1 MTRSAIG
8 LVVFLAICLLIAQLG
23 SMLTRPSIG
32 TWYANIAKPDWTPP
46 NWLFAPVWTTLYVMM
61 AVAAWLVWRDHGLQA
76 ASLAMT
82 LFAVQLALNLG
93 WSALFFYL
101 HQPGAAFAE
110 IVLLWLLILLTIL
123 AFSKLS
129 LTAAWLMA
137 PYLLWVAF
145 AAALNFAIWRMNAP
159 QS

>member
-8 LVVFLAICLLIAQLG
+8 LVVFLAICLLTAQLG
-23 SMLTRPSIG
+23 SKLTRPSIG
-32 TWYANIAKPDWTPP
+32 NWYADLAKPTWTPP

-61 AVAAWLVWRDHGLQA
+61 AVAAWLVWRDHGLQT
-76 ASLAMT
+76 ASFAMA

-93 WSALFFYL
+93 WSALFFHL
-101 HQPGAAFAE
+101 RQPGAAFAE

-129 LTAAWLMA
+129 NTAAWLMT
-137 PYLLWVAF
+137 PYLVWVAF

-159 QS
+159 QP